1 MAEKMIK
8 VRLKQRSVL
17 EPGCRVVDPGYE
29 TEIPESQFL
38 DSHHELLEEPLIE
51 PEKEFEPKKDAKLS
65 KDAP

>member
-1 MAEKMIK
+1 MGEKMLK

-38 DSHHELLEEPLIE
+38 DSHHELLEEKE
-51 PEKEFEPKKDAKLS
+51 APEELS